1 LLLRLARWAFAASV
15 AAAPSYVV
23 RWRSGLIP
31 PRSSVHGFVDSPYW
45 KNDMSVEFW
54 ILVALQV
61 VTLRV
66 ARRN

>member
-1 LLLRLARWAFAASV
+1 
-15 AAAPSYVV
+15 
-23 RWRSGLIP
+23 
-31 PRSSVHGFVDSPYW
+31 VHGFVDSPYW

-66 ARRN
+66 ALRN